1 MNVAFKIICCAVIV
15 QLEVLNLNYLLMFSY
30 WLSVKV
36 TDQDLV
42 DPILQVTASAA
53 ATLTLVRLATPSPD
67 ILQVHPQHTRQCQM
81 LLPQLF

>member
-1 MNVAFKIICCAVIV
+1 MNVAFKILCCGVLV
-15 QLEVLNLNYLLMFSY
+15 QLEVLNLNYLLMFSH

-36 TDQDLV
+36 MDQDLV

-67 ILQVHPQHTRQCQM
+67 ILQVHPRHTRQSQM